1 MTNEWI
7 DWSGENRV
15 RTPLRGGGCNNFLNN
30 NYTNQ
35 KVIFGM
41 GLKAN
46 TLMKSTQRPK
56 DMPVGMPPL
65 TPGTNKKLAE
75 VLKASFASWEKEA
88 QNRNITKD
96 PRHWSEEHVVCWL
109 SWATKEFSLEC
120 VNIEAFSKMRGRDM
134 VALGRDGFLAK
145 APPFTGDILWEHLE
159 ILQKDCEK
167 SLENVPTNV
176 YESVCGSEI
185 SDFLGNQRTTPNSQ
199 SYTNNKPFSSI
210 TNGFNAPHDRNEN
223 SSPSSAAM
231 LAHPQ
236 QHQPVSQNSMS
247 YNVQVNSAHKN
258 ISSSSTSTGAY
269 SIQNMKEEPNTGAN
283 NYSSAV
289 NGNGPDDMASFGLFT
304 HPGPY
309 EEPEYHSLSQ
319 DAQNQPPYLEN
330 SPEFYAGMLEQ
341 KYNQPYHKNP
351 FNSRGRF
358 HDNYPDYSTY
368 DSPAFQ
374 TVPSSTT
381 SSDHWNVQHSHNGDF
396 QHPVYMTTMGIDKTI
411 LGGYPTAGG
420 IQCFNGTGP
429 IQLWQFLL
437 ELLMDKTCQNFISW
451 TGEGW
456 EFKLTD
462 PDEVARRWGV
472 RKNKPKMNY
481 EKLSRG
487 LRYYYDKNIIHK
499 TAGKRYVYRFVC
511 DLQNLIGCSPEE
523 LCAKLDVKTEKR
535 DDE

>member
-7 DWSGENRV
+7 DWSSENANRV

-35 KVIFGM
+35 KVISGM

-56 DMPVGMPPL
+56 EMPIGMPPL
-65 TPGTNKKLAE
+65 TPGSNKTLTEA
-75 VLKASFASWEKEA
+75 LKASFAKWEKEA
-88 QNRNITKD
+88 QNYNISKD
-96 PRHWSEEHVVCWL
+96 PRHWSEEHVACWL
-109 SWATKEFSLEC
+109 TWATKEFSLES

-134 VALGRDGFLAK
+134 IALGRDGFLAK
-145 APPFTGDILWEHLE
+145 APPFLGDVLWEHLQE

-176 YESVCGSEI
+176 YESVCGPEL
-185 SDFLGNQRTTPNSQ
+185 SDFLGTQRTTPNSQ
-199 SYTNNKPFSSI
+199 NYTNNKPFASI

-223 SSPSSAAM
+223 SSPSSAM

-236 QHQPVSQNSMS
+236 QHQQPVSQNSMS
-247 YNVQVNSAHKN
+247 YNVQAHKN

-269 SIQNMKEEPNTGAN
+269 SIQNMKEEPSAGAN
-283 NYSSAV
+283 NYPNAV
-289 NGNGPDDMASFGLFT
+289 NGNGSDDMASFGLFT

-358 HDNYPDYSTY
+358 HDNYPDYTAY
-368 DSPAFQ
+368 DSPTFQ

-381 SSDHWNVQHSHNGDF
+381 SSDHWNVQHPHNGDF
-396 QHPVYMTTMGIDKTI
+396 QHPYMGAMGIDKTI